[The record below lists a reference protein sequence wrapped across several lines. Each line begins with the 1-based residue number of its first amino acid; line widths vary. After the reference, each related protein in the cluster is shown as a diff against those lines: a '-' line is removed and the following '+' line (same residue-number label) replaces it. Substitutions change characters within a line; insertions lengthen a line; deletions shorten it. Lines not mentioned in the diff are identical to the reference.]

1 MDDAVL
7 YKNIESLTLKR
18 DKLLR
23 KLRKQVKDY
32 SRGRI
37 QYSDLQATLTELR
50 RTRRAYARVIES
62 PIRMS
67 GELRDSLVTLIEFTF
82 LVSVNDEQELL
93 RKIIILMR
101 RNGIEENLIKN
112 IEEDLKEVNEFS
124 KLVSE
129 VLSSLQQ

>member
-23 KLRKQVKDY
+23 KLRKQVRDY
-32 SRGRI
+32 GRGRI
-37 QYSDLQATLTELR
+37 RYSDLQATLMELR
-50 RTRRAYARVIES
+50 RTRRAYVRVIES
-62 PIRMS
+62 PIKMS
-67 GELRDSLVTLIEFTF
+67 RELRDSLITLIEFTF

-93 RKIIILMR
+93 RRIIMLMR
-101 RNGIEENLIKN
+101 RNGIEENLIKS

-124 KLVSE
+124 KLISE
-129 VLSSLQQ
+129 VLTSLQQ